1 MLFPFCMPFFK
12 IHDMLLLTAFV
23 HIIYTTG
30 PQILATW
37 LTEFCMVVPNIFQY
51 NYCTCFLLPTKLC
64 ISSHTW
70 TRKHQITAKFA
81 GYWTCFMSPFWC
93 LEFGGGFLV
102 FWKICWILLFT
113 VQDIFVVTVK
123 YALLS
128 LCYMLIWLICAW
140 QKKNY
145 CCLSVSLFVAVRILK
160 NLNTACCVELGP

>member
-23 HIIYTTG
+23 HIIYTID

-37 LTEFCMVVPNIFQY
+37 LTEFWMVVRNIFQY

-81 GYWTCFMSPFWC
+81 GHWTCFMSP
-93 LEFGGGFLV
+93 
-102 FWKICWILLFT
+102 LLFT

-140 QKKNY
+140 QKMNY

-160 NLNTACCVELGP
+160 NLNTLCCVELGP